1 MVKEHKQAVIA
12 QKAIFTTGSMRLSRV
27 VPSILLAILILAADV
42 RFNMGEK
49 IKIYV
54 GFATEPIIYI
64 PQFIRGG
71 WISLSDYFKDREILQ
86 NEILRL
92 KKDIDSQKFNLVNYE
107 KVLQENVEL
116 KKLLGFL
123 EQTSKKNYI
132 YGEIEEINYAPKP
145 SMTVGIARN
154 QKADQMIAFNWT
166 GLIGSVE
173 LSAGSKVEIKPI
185 FAEDSQI
192 PIKNRR
198 TNSNMILV
206 GTDVPQNFLIK
217 GLKKNEDI
225 IPGDKLVTSGLGKK
239 YPKGINVGIVNKI
252 SETTNNEFLEIEVL
266 GTAEFSSGDQILLTL
281 P

>member
-54 GFATEPIIYI
+54 GFATEPIIYV
-64 PQFIRGG
+64 PQFIKGG
-71 WISLSDYFKDREILQ
+71 WNSLSDYFEDREILK

-92 KKDIDSQKFNLVNYE
+92 QKDIDSQKFNLVNYE

-145 SMTVGIARN
+145 SMTVGIDRN

-239 YPKGINVGIVNKI
+239 YPKGISVGIVNKI

>member
-54 GFATEPIIYI
+54 GFATEPIIYV
-64 PQFIRGG
+64 PQFMKVV
-71 WISLSDYFKDREILQ
+71 WNSLSGYFEDREILK

-92 KKDIDSQKFNLVNYE
+92 QKDIDSQKFNLVNYE

-145 SMTVGIARN
+145 SMTVGIDRN

-198 TNSNMILV
+198 TNANMILV

>member
-27 VPSILLAILILAADV
+27 VPSILLAILILASDV

-54 GFATEPIIYI
+54 GFATEPIIYV
-64 PQFIRGG
+64 PQFIKGG
-71 WISLSDYFKDREILQ
+71 WNSLSDYFEDREILK

-92 KKDIDSQKFNLVNYE
+92 QKDIDSQKFNLVNYE

-145 SMTVGIARN
+145 SMTVGIDRN

-206 GTDVPQNFLIK
+206 GTDIPQNFLIK

>member
-166 GLIGSVE
+166 GLIGSVQ

>member
-1 MVKEHKQAVIA
+1 MSKEHKQPVIA
-12 QKAIFTTGSMRLSRV
+12 QKAIFTTGSMRLARV
-27 VPSILLAILILAADV
+27 VPSILIAILILTVDV
-42 RFNMGEK
+42 RFNVGEK
-49 IKIYV
+49 IKIYL

-64 PQFIRGG
+64 PQLVRGG
-71 WISLSDYFKDREILQ
+71 WNSFSNYFEDRQILQ
-86 NEILRL
+86 KEILRL
-92 KKDIDSQKFNLVNYE
+92 EKDIDDQRFNLINYE
-107 KVLQENVEL
+107 KVLQENIEL

-123 EQTSKKNYI
+123 DQTSKKNYI
-132 YGEIEEINYAPKP
+132 YGQIEEINYAPEP
-145 SMTVGIARN
+145 SMTVGIAKN
-154 QKADQMIAFNWT
+154 KKADQMIAFNWT

-173 LSAGSKVEIKPI
+173 LTSGSKVEIKPI

-206 GTDVPQNFLIK
+206 GTDRPQNFLIK

-225 IPGDKLVTSGLGKK
+225 ISGDRLITSGLGKK
-239 YPKGINVGIVNKI
+239 YPKGIDVGIVNRI
-252 SETTNNEFLEIEVL
+252 SETSNNEFLEIEVL

>member
-27 VPSILLAILILAADV
+27 VPSILLAVLILASDV

-54 GFATEPIIYI
+54 GFATEPIIYV
-64 PQFIRGG
+64 PQLMKVV
-71 WISLSDYFKDREILQ
+71 WNSLSDYFEDREILK

-92 KKDIDSQKFNLVNYE
+92 QKDIDSQKFNLVNYE

-145 SMTVGIARN
+145 SMTVGIDRN

>member
-54 GFATEPIIYI
+54 GFATEPIIYV
-64 PQFIRGG
+64 PQLMKVV
-71 WISLSDYFKDREILQ
+71 WNSLSDYFEDREILK

-92 KKDIDSQKFNLVNYE
+92 QKDIDSQKFNLVNYE

-145 SMTVGIARN
+145 SMTVGIDRN

>member
-1 MVKEHKQAVIA
+1 MAKEHKQAVIA

-27 VPSILLAILILAADV
+27 VPSILIAILILTTDV
-42 RFNMGEK
+42 RFNVGEK

-54 GFATEPIIYI
+54 GFATEPIIFI
-64 PQFIRGG
+64 PKFVKEG
-71 WISLSDYFKDREILQ
+71 WISFSDYFEDREILQ
-86 NEILRL
+86 KEILRL
-92 KKDIDSQKFNLVNYE
+92 EKEFDAQRFNLLNYE
-107 KVLQENVEL
+107 KILQENLEL
-116 KKLLGFL
+116 KRLLGYL
-123 EQTSKKNYI
+123 EQTTKKNYI

-145 SMTVGIARN
+145 SMTVGIPRN

-185 FAEDSQI
+185 FSKDSQI
-192 PIKNRR
+192 PIRNRR

-206 GTDVPQNFLIK
+206 GTDVPQSFLIK

-239 YPKGINVGIVNKI
+239 YPKAIDIGIVNKI
-252 SETTNNEFLEIEVL
+252 SETSNNEFLEIEVL
-266 GTAEFSSGDQILLTL
+266 GTAEFNSGDQILLTL

>member
-1 MVKEHKQAVIA
+1 MAKEHKQAVIA

-27 VPSILLAILILAADV
+27 IPSILLAILILAADV
-42 RFNMGEK
+42 RFNVGEK
-49 IKIYV
+49 VKIYV

-64 PQFIRGG
+64 PQFVRGG
-71 WISLSDYFKDREILQ
+71 WISFSDYFEDREILQ

-92 KKDIDSQKFNLVNYE
+92 KKNIDDQRFNLINYE
-107 KVLQENVEL
+107 RVLQENIEL
-116 KKLLGFL
+116 KKLLGYL
-123 EQTSKKNYI
+123 EKTSKKEFI

-145 SMTVGIARN
+145 SLTVGIDGN
-154 QKADQMIAFNWT
+154 QKVNEMVAFNWT

-185 FAEDSQI
+185 FAEDSQV
-192 PIKNRR
+192 PIRNRR

-206 GTDVPQNFLIK
+206 GTNMPQNFLIK

-225 IPGDKLVTSGLGKK
+225 VPGDKLVTSGLGKK
-239 YPKGINVGIVNKI
+239 YPKGIDVGIVNKI
-252 SETTNNEFLEIEVL
+252 SATSNNEFLEIEVF
-266 GTAEFSSGDQILLTL
+266 GTSEFSSGDQILLTL

>member
-27 VPSILLAILILAADV
+27 VPSILLAILILAVDV

>member
-27 VPSILLAILILAADV
+27 VPSILLAIFILAADV

>member
-27 VPSILLAILILAADV
+27 VPSILLAILILASDV

-54 GFATEPIIYI
+54 GFATEPIIYV
-64 PQFIRGG
+64 PQFIKGG
-71 WISLSDYFKDREILQ
+71 WNSLSDYFEDREILK

-92 KKDIDSQKFNLVNYE
+92 QKDIDSQKFNLVNYE

-145 SMTVGIARN
+145 SMTVGIDRN

-206 GTDVPQNFLIK
+206 GTDVPQNFMIK

>member
-145 SMTVGIARN
+145 SMTVGIDRN

>member
-27 VPSILLAILILAADV
+27 VPSILLAILILASDV

-54 GFATEPIIYI
+54 GFATEPIIYV
-64 PQFIRGG
+64 PQFIKGG
-71 WISLSDYFKDREILQ
+71 WNSLSDYFEDREILK

-92 KKDIDSQKFNLVNYE
+92 QKDIDSQKFNLVNYE
-107 KVLQENVEL
+107 KVLQENIEL

-166 GLIGSVE
+166 GLIGSVQ

>member
-54 GFATEPIIYI
+54 GFATEPIIYV
-64 PQFIRGG
+64 PQFMKVV
-71 WISLSDYFKDREILQ
+71 WHSLSDYFEDREILK

-92 KKDIDSQKFNLVNYE
+92 QKDIDSQKFNLVNYE

-145 SMTVGIARN
+145 SMTVGIDRN

-239 YPKGINVGIVNKI
+239 YPKGISVGIVNKI

>member
-1 MVKEHKQAVIA
+1 MSKEHKQPVIA
-12 QKAIFTTGSMRLSRV
+12 QKAIFTTGSMRLARV
-27 VPSILLAILILAADV
+27 VPSILIAILILTVDV
-42 RFNMGEK
+42 RFNVGEK
-49 IKIYV
+49 IKIYL

-64 PQFIRGG
+64 PQLVRAG
-71 WISLSDYFKDREILQ
+71 WNSFSNYFEDRQILQ
-86 NEILRL
+86 KEILRL
-92 KKDIDSQKFNLVNYE
+92 EKDIDDQRFNLINYE
-107 KVLQENVEL
+107 KVLQENIEL

-123 EQTSKKNYI
+123 DQTSKKNYI
-132 YGEIEEINYAPKP
+132 YGQIEEINYAPEP
-145 SMTVGIARN
+145 SMTVGIAKN
-154 QKADQMIAFNWT
+154 KKADQMIAFNWT

-173 LSAGSKVEIKPI
+173 LTSGSKVEIKPI

-206 GTDVPQNFLIK
+206 GTDRPQNFLIK

-225 IPGDKLVTSGLGKK
+225 VSGDRLITSGLGKK
-239 YPKGINVGIVNKI
+239 YPKGIDVGIVNRI
-252 SETTNNEFLEIEVL
+252 SETSNNEFLEIEVL

>member
-1 MVKEHKQAVIA
+1 MAKEHKQAVIA

-27 VPSILLAILILAADV
+27 VPSILIAILILATDV
-42 RFNMGEK
+42 RFNLGEK

-64 PQFIRGG
+64 PQFVRGG
-71 WISLSDYFKDREILQ
+71 WISFSDYFEDREILQ
-86 NEILRL
+86 KEILRL
-92 KKDIDSQKFNLVNYE
+92 EKDIDAKRFSLINYE
-107 KVLQENVEL
+107 KVLQENIEL
-116 KKLLGFL
+116 KNLLGYL
-123 EQTSKKNYI
+123 EQTSKKNFI
-132 YGEIEEINYAPKP
+132 YGEIEEINYAPEP
-145 SMTVGIARN
+145 SMTVEIEKDKN
-154 QKADQMIAFNWT
+154 ADQMIAFNWT

-192 PIKNRR
+192 PIRNRR
-198 TNSNMILV
+198 TNSNMILI
-206 GTDVPQNFLIK
+206 GTDTPQNFLIK

-239 YPKGINVGIVNKI
+239 YPKGIDIGTVNRI
-252 SETTNNEFLEIEVL
+252 SATSNNEFLEIEVL

>member
-1 MVKEHKQAVIA
+1 MAKEHKQAVIA
-12 QKAIFTTGSMRLSRV
+12 QKAIFTTGSMRLSKV
-27 VPSILLAILILAADV
+27 VPSILFAILILAADV
-42 RFNMGEK
+42 RFNVGEK
-49 IKIYV
+49 VKIYV

-64 PQFIRGG
+64 PQFVRGG
-71 WISLSDYFKDREILQ
+71 WISFSDYFEDREILQ

-92 KKDIDSQKFNLVNYE
+92 EKDVDDQRFNLINYE
-107 KVLQENVEL
+107 RVLQENIEL
-116 KKLLGFL
+116 KKLLGYL
-123 EQTSKKNYI
+123 EKTSKKEFI

-145 SMTVGIARN
+145 SLTVGIDRS
-154 QKADQMIAFNWT
+154 QKADQMVAFNWT

-192 PIKNRR
+192 PIRNRR

-206 GTDVPQNFLIK
+206 GTDMPQNFLIK

-225 IPGDKLVTSGLGKK
+225 VPGDKLVTSGLGKK
-239 YPKGINVGIVNKI
+239 YPKGIDVGIVNKI
-252 SETTNNEFLEIEVL
+252 SATSNNEFLEIQVL
-266 GTAEFSSGDQILLTL
+266 GTSEFSSGDQILLTL

>member
-27 VPSILLAILILAADV
+27 VPSILLAILILASDV

-54 GFATEPIIYI
+54 GFATEPIIYV
-64 PQFIRGG
+64 PQFIKGG
-71 WISLSDYFKDREILQ
+71 WNSLSDYFEDREILK

-92 KKDIDSQKFNLVNYE
+92 QKDIDSQKFNLVNYE

-145 SMTVGIARN
+145 SMTVSIARN

-166 GLIGSVE
+166 GLIGSVQ
-173 LSAGSKVEIKPI
+173 LSAGSKEEIKPI

-206 GTDVPQNFLIK
+206 GTDIPQNFLIK

>member
-64 PQFIRGG
+64 PQFISGG
-71 WISLSDYFKDREILQ
+71 WISLYDYFKDREILQ

-92 KKDIDSQKFNLVNYE
+92 QKDIDSQKFNLVNYE

-145 SMTVGIARN
+145 SMTVGIDRN

>member
-27 VPSILLAILILAADV
+27 VPSILLAVLILASDV

-54 GFATEPIIYI
+54 GFATEPIIYV
-64 PQFIRGG
+64 PQFIKGG
-71 WISLSDYFKDREILQ
+71 WNSLSDYFEDREILK

-92 KKDIDSQKFNLVNYE
+92 QKDIDSQKFNLVNYE

-145 SMTVGIARN
+145 SMTVGIDRN